1 MAQLIPERTAVFR
14 IDPQETM
21 VTALRGC
28 RSRSQLEVAY
38 GILLKRLLVAQ
49 QTVAKYEA
57 QYQCL
62 EMPLSPISTVP
73 ELHEE
78 YDMIEGTDNHMRFML
93 QKFPHHR
100 EQLATEA
107 FAAVAQGH
115 AWTTIH
121 LTQPLPVEVKLS
133 QNSQLSRTDVSLGK
147 KRVEWDDTA
156 PWDDKSSSVEQGRDL
171 EKELAYGAD
180 LSFGYQTPF
189 RTNTKFFDT
198 SGSTHPTS
206 FFSTPGAAS
215 IPNVSLLPDV
225 TVGLATPS

>member
-1 MAQLIPERTAVFR
+1 MVMMLGYFVYGPGQHSNKETYFFVVKIYQERQKKQKNR
-14 IDPQETM
+14 NGPCKGGL
-21 VTALRGC
+21 VTAMLAMA
-28 RSRSQLEVAY
+28 SDTSN
-38 GILLKRLLVAQ
+38 
-49 QTVAKYEA
+49 
-57 QYQCL
+57 
-62 EMPLSPISTVP
+62 
-73 ELHEE
+73 
-78 YDMIEGTDNHMRFML
+78 MIEGTDNRMRFML

-215 IPNVSLLPDV
+215 IPNVSLLSDV